1 MKKGGKLEGW
11 KVEKLKSI
19 TTKIG
24 SGATPLGGEKAY
36 KSEGV
41 SLIRSLNVHDMGFRM
56 KDLAFLDD
64 KQADKL
70 SNVTVESGDVLLNI
84 TGASVARCCI
94 VPDDVLPARVN
105 QHVSI
110 IRLVKDE
117 MSPEFLHYALISNE
131 YKDSLLKTGEKG
143 GSTRQAITKA
153 QIEDF
158 SIKYPPLP
166 EQQRIVHVL
175 DEAFASIAQ
184 AKSNTERNLVNARE
198 LFESYLQEA
207 FAKKGDG
214 WEEKSFEE
222 ICVLQRG
229 FDLPKQ
235 SRTQGVHPL
244 VSSNGITDRLDVWK
258 VKAPGVATGRSGTI
272 GNVHYIEEDYWPL
285 NTALYVKDF
294 HGNNEKF
301 VYYFLKQFDLG
312 KYSSGAGVPTLNRNN
327 VHSVK
332 VYFPKS
338 LAEQRAIVGR
348 LEALSAETGRLEEI
362 YQSKVD
368 GLEELKRSVLGKA
381 FGGEL

>member
-1 MKKGGKLEGW
+1 
-11 KVEKLKSI
+11 
-19 TTKIG
+19 
-24 SGATPLGGEKAY
+24 
-36 KSEGV
+36 
-41 SLIRSLNVHDMGFRM
+41 MGFRM

-166 EQQRIVHVL
+166 EQQRIVSVL

-184 AKSNTERNLVNARE
+184 AESNAEQNLVNARE
-198 LFESYLQEA
+198 LFEVVSNEI
-207 FAKKGDG
+207 FESVRNK
-214 WEEKSFEE
+214 WEEK
-222 ICVLQRG
+222 
-229 FDLPKQ
+229 
-235 SRTQGVHPL
+235 
-244 VSSNGITDRLDVWK
+244 RLDEVYDVRDGTHYSPKFRPTGYPFVTSKNLKNGELNFDKIQYISEKDYNEYNKRSK
-258 VKAPGVATGRSGTI
+258 VDKGDILFAMIGTLGNPVVVEVEPDFAIKNVALIKVPENQS
-272 GNVHYIEEDYWPL
+272 N
-285 NTALYVKDF
+285 
-294 HGNNEKF
+294 
-301 VYYFLKQFDLG
+301 YFLKYYLNSKFVVEKFYRDARGTTQKFVGLG
-312 KYSSGAGVPTLNRNN
+312 NLRKFTIPL
-327 VHSVK
+327 
-332 VYFPKS
+332 PP

-348 LEALSAETGRLEEI
+348 LEALSAETKRLEEI

-368 GLEELKRSVLGKA
+368 ALDELKKSVLGKA
-381 FGGEL
+381 FAGEL